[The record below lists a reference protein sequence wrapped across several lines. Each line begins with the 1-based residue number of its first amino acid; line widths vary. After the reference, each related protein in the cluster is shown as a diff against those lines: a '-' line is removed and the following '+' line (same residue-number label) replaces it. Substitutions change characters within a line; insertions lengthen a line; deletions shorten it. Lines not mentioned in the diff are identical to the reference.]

1 MAHLTTKQIK
11 ALNKAGLIAELS
23 KHGYDAAALQG
34 LKRDEIRHVMF
45 TANRNT
51 PTAVGGVK
59 QTARAVKTH
68 SITTRSPESTELL
81 HVRDAARK
89 RAKATG
95 ATETGHEAIELLN
108 SMLDNAT
115 TREEKIQAYKV
126 YLNNPETTKLGQ
138 RKRERA
144 TMEAMSKFLYEDSK
158 KKPKIIYKGGKWQV
172 KEYRARSKKWVTSAI
187 DKTSNYFWKLAKR
200 LMEEY
205 PNFSSNEIIETVQA
219 NYSKMSYAE
228 LKNLLESKYQETVAE
243 TKSVLDGF
251 NGQVEG

>member
-1 MAHLTTKQIK
+1 MTHLTTKQIK
-11 ALNKAGLIAELS
+11 AMNKAGLIAELS
-23 KHGYDAAALQG
+23 KHGYDANALQG

-45 TANRNT
+45 TANKNT
-51 PTAVGGVK
+51 PKATGGVK
-59 QTARAVKTH
+59 TTARTVKTH
-68 SITTRSPESTELL
+68 SITTRSPESVELL

-115 TREEKIQAYKV
+115 TREEKIQAYKI
-126 YLNNPETTKLGQ
+126 YLSNPETTKIGQ

-144 TMEAMSKFLYEDSK
+144 TIEAMSKFLYESDK
-158 KKPKIIYKGGKWQV
+158 KKPKIIYKEGKWQV

-219 NYSKMSYAE
+219 NYSKMSYEE

>member
-1 MAHLTTKQIK
+1 MTHLTTKQIK
-11 ALNKAGLIAELS
+11 AMNKAGLIAELS
-23 KHGYDAAALQG
+23 KHGYDAAALQS

-45 TANRNT
+45 TANKNT
-51 PTAVGGVK
+51 PNAAGGLKTAS
-59 QTARAVKTH
+59 TSVKTH
-68 SITTRSPESTELL
+68 SITTRSPESVELL

-95 ATETGHEAIELLN
+95 VTETGHEAIELLN
-108 SMLDNAT
+108 SMLDSAT

-126 YLNNPETTKLGQ
+126 YLSNPETTKTGQ

-144 TMEAMSKFLYEDSK
+144 TIEAMSKFLYEGNK
-158 KKPKIIYKGGKWQV
+158 KKPKIIYKEGKWQV
-172 KEYRARSKKWVTSAI
+172 KEYRARTKKWVTTAI
-187 DKTSNYFWKLAKR
+187 DKSSNYFWKLAKR

-205 PNFSSNEIIETVQA
+205 PNYSSNEIIETVQA
-219 NYSKMSYAE
+219 NYSKLSYKDFE
-228 LKNLLESKYQETVAE
+228 NLLEAKYQESVAE

>member
-1 MAHLTTKQIK
+1 MTHLTTKQIK
-11 ALNKAGLIAELS
+11 AMNKAGLIAELS
-23 KHGYDAAALQG
+23 KHGYDANALQG

-51 PTAVGGVK
+51 PKAAGGVK
-59 QTARAVKTH
+59 TAATSVKTH
-68 SITTRSPESTELL
+68 SITTRSPESVELL

-108 SMLDNAT
+108 SMLDNAA
-115 TREEKIQAYKV
+115 TREEKIQAYKI
-126 YLNNPETTKLGQ
+126 YLSNPETTKIGQ

-144 TMEAMSKFLYEDSK
+144 TIEAMSKFLYESDK

-205 PNFSSNEIIETVQA
+205 PNYSSNEIIETVQA
-219 NYSKMSYAE
+219 NYSKLSYKE
-228 LKNLLESKYQETVAE
+228 FENLLEAKYQESVAE

>member
-1 MAHLTTKQIK
+1 MTHLTTKQIK
-11 ALNKAGLIAELS
+11 AMNKAGLITELS
-23 KHGYDAAALQG
+23 KRGYDAAALQG

-45 TANRNT
+45 TANKST
-51 PTAVGGVK
+51 PNAAGGVK
-59 QTARAVKTH
+59 TAVTSVKTH
-68 SITTRSPESTELL
+68 SITTRSPESVELL

-115 TREEKIQAYKV
+115 TREEKIQAYKI
-126 YLNNPETTKLGQ
+126 YLSNPETTKIGQ

-144 TMEAMSKFLYEDSK
+144 TIEAMSKFLYESDK

-172 KEYRARSKKWVTSAI
+172 KEYRARSKKWVTSDI

-219 NYSKMSYAE
+219 NYSKLSYEE

>member
-1 MAHLTTKQIK
+1 MTHLTTKQIK
-11 ALNKAGLIAELS
+11 AMNKAGLIAELS
-23 KHGYDAAALQG
+23 KHGYDANALQG

-45 TANRNT
+45 KANRNT
-51 PTAVGGVK
+51 PKATGGVK
-59 QTARAVKTH
+59 TAARTVKTH
-68 SITTRSPESTELL
+68 SITTRSPESVELL

-115 TREEKIQAYKV
+115 TREEKIQAYKI
-126 YLNNPETTKLGQ
+126 YLSNPETTKIGQ

-144 TMEAMSKFLYEDSK
+144 TIEAMSKFLYEDSK
-158 KKPKIIYKGGKWQV
+158 KKPKIIYKEGKWQV

-219 NYSKMSYAE
+219 NYSKMSYEE

>member
-11 ALNKAGLIAELS
+11 AMNKAGLIAELS
-23 KHGYDAAALQG
+23 KHGYDANALQG

-45 TANRNT
+45 TANRST
-51 PTAVGGVK
+51 PKAAGGIKTTA
-59 QTARAVKTH
+59 TSVKTH
-68 SITTRSPESTELL
+68 SITMRSPESVELL

-126 YLNNPETTKLGQ
+126 YLSNPETTKLGQ

-144 TMEAMSKFLYEDSK
+144 TMEAMSEFLYEDSK

-172 KEYRARSKKWVTSAI
+172 REYRARIKKWVTSAI
-187 DKTSNYFWKLAKR
+187 DKSSNYFWKLAKR

-205 PNFSSNEIIETVQA
+205 PNYSSNEIIETVQA
-219 NYSKMSYAE
+219 NYSKLSYKE
-228 LKNLLESKYQETVAE
+228 FENLLESKYQESVAE

-251 NGQVEG
+251 KGQVEG

>member
-11 ALNKAGLIAELS
+11 AMNKAGLIAELS
-23 KHGYDAAALQG
+23 KHGYDAATLQG
-34 LKRDEIRHVMF
+34 LKRDDVRHIMF

-51 PTAVGGVK
+51 PTPAGGVK
-59 QTARAVKTH
+59 QAARTVKTH
-68 SITTRSPESTELL
+68 SITTKSPESVELL

-115 TREEKIQAYKV
+115 TREEKIQAYKI
-126 YLNNPETTKLGQ
+126 YLSNPETTKIGQ

-144 TMEAMSKFLYEDSK
+144 TIEAMSKFLYEGSK
-158 KKPKIIYKGGKWQV
+158 KKPKIIYKEGKWQV

-251 NGQVEG
+251 KGQVEG

>member
-1 MAHLTTKQIK
+1 MTHLTTKQIK
-11 ALNKAGLIAELS
+11 AMNKAGLITELS
-23 KHGYDAAALQG
+23 KHGYDATALQG
-34 LKRDEIRHVMF
+34 LKRDEVRHLMF
-45 TANRNT
+45 TANKNT
-51 PTAVGGVK
+51 PPAAGGS
-59 QTARAVKTH
+59 KTTGAAIKTRT
-68 SITTRSPESTELL
+68 ITTKSPESVELL

-126 YLNNPETTKLGQ
+126 YLSNPETTKTGQ

-144 TMEAMSKFLYEDSK
+144 TIEAMSKFLYEDSK
-158 KKPKIIYKGGKWQV
+158 KKPKIIYKEGKWQV
-172 KEYRARSKKWVTSAI
+172 KEYRARTKKWVTTAI
-187 DKTSNYFWKLAKR
+187 DRSSNYFWKLAKR

-219 NYSKMSYAE
+219 NYNKLSYKE
-228 LKNLLESKYQETVAE
+228 FENLLEAKYQESVAE

-251 NGQVEG
+251 KSQVEG